1 MLKAHRRLSGSWN
14 HNLEKQWGGPHHLSN
29 LGPFGFLMVSLV
41 KTVHVRLRTDFRWSH
56 SLLLFSPSVVS
67 DSATPWTEEP
77 LASLSFTISWSLLRL
92 MYIETMMPSNH
103 LILCHSPLLLPS
115 IFLSIRVFS
124 MSQFFASSGQS
135 IGASASATDLPVN
148 IQGWFPLGLTGLILL
163 RDSQEYSPVSV
174 FRHSLLYGPLLTS
187 IHDYWK
193 NHSFDCTDLC
203 WQIDVSA
210 F

>member
-1 MLKAHRRLSGSWN
+1 MQIINQVNGNSLITCSRGECIVVQSLS
-14 HNLEKQWGGPHHLSN
+14 
-29 LGPFGFLMVSLV
+29 
-41 KTVHVRLRTDFRWSH
+41 HVRFC
-56 SLLLFSPSVVS
+56 V
-67 DSATPWTEEP
+67 APWIAACQP
-77 LASLSFTISWSLLRL
+77 SLSFTISWSLLRL

-148 IQGWFPLGLTGLILL
+148 IQGWFPWGLTGLILL

>member
-77 LASLSFTISWSLLRL
+77 LVSLSFTISWSLLRL
-92 MYIETMMPSNH
+92 MAIESMMPTNH
-103 LILCHSPLLLPS
+103 LILSPSSPALNLSQHQGLFQWVGS
-115 IFLSIRVFS
+115 WHQVAKGLELQHQSLQWIFRVDF
-124 MSQFFASSGQS
+124 
-135 IGASASATDLPVN
+135 L
-148 IQGWFPLGLTGLILL
+148 
-163 RDSQEYSPVSV
+163 
-174 FRHSLLYGPLLTS
+174 
-187 IHDYWK
+187 
-193 NHSFDCTDLC
+193 
-203 WQIDVSA
+203 
-210 F
+210 